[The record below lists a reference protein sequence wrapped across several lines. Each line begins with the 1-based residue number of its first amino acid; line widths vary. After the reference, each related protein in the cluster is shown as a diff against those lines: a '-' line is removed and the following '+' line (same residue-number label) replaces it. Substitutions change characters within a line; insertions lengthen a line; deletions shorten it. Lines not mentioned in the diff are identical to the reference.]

1 MESKSVILSFLVF
14 VFLFATVKIVIVE
27 QGNKKTGNLFN
38 YSFPIYFT
46 VAVMRGL
53 APYVKKTEYQM
64 TVVKEDIKDKV
75 EVVTTKKED
84 IFAFSPTVSRY
95 IF

>member
-1 MESKSVILSFLVF
+1 
-14 VFLFATVKIVIVE
+14 
-27 QGNKKTGNLFN
+27 
-38 YSFPIYFT
+38 
-46 VAVMRGL
+46 MRGL